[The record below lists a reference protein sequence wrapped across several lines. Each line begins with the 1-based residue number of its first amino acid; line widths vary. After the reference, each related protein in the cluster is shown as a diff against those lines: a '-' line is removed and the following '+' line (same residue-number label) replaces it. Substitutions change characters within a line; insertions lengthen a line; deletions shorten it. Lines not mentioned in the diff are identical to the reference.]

1 MRKINT
7 MISTIRSIYD
17 EIGNYLPAG
26 NYYYEVKDYNNGI
39 FVGVIT
45 NSNGSF
51 GTYRFSST
59 DLVKMMA
66 VGQSR
71 LITNTNMRFET
82 GMPNYPVPMNIPS
95 PSIRRIRSRY
105 VYQSRLENNVIA
117 NRDTETT
124 NRRHETINRRVNR
137 NIQEPSYN
145 CTICMDEI
153 TRYDKK
159 ILNCNHNFHRTCIN
173 EWLRENDTCPIC
185 RAPQTINNNTL
196 YDTSDLSSSI
206 LNSRISSTISFLRR
220 NRVYSPRDELDRSY
234 RENIVFYRHK

>member
-7 MISTIRSIYD
+7 MISTIRGIYD

-51 GTYRFSST
+51 GTYRFSSP

-71 LITNTNMRFET
+71 LITNTDMRFET
-82 GMPNYPVPMNIPS
+82 GMPNYPVPINNPS

-105 VYQSRLENNVIA
+105 VYESRLENNVIA
-117 NRDTETT
+117 NRDTETP
-124 NRRHETINRRVNR
+124 NR
-137 NIQEPSYN
+137 NMERRSRNTRDDSYN
-145 CTICMDEI
+145 CTICMEEI
-153 TRYDKK
+153 RYYDRKR
-159 ILNCNHNFHRTCIN
+159 LHCNHKFHKSCIN

-196 YDTSDLSSSI
+196 YDTSDVSSSV
-206 LNSRISSTISFLRR
+206 LNSRISSTIRFLRR
-220 NRVYSPRDELDRSY
+220 NRVYNSRDELERSY